1 MYKNIIFIYPKACQS
16 AGVVGMAATTKCL
29 IAAGSSTLVGGT
41 QYIFSKVFGTNNH
54 NDDHDNDDNVDNN
67 DNDDD
72 DEGGKEEDTECKCNI
87 TSGISGRRNSV

>member
-54 NDDHDNDDNVDNN
+54 NDDHDNDD
-67 DNDDD
+67 D
-72 DEGGKEEDTECKCNI
+72 DEG
-87 TSGISGRRNSV
+87 